1 MHMYEISNSSCTCSP
16 DLAALWPLI
25 QEIFNK
31 MCESSKNAKVYSL
44 SWYHCTREM
53 IFNRAPSEVTLCGPI
68 SVMVLAIPL

>member
-25 QEIFNK
+25 QEILNK

-44 SWYHCTREM
+44 SWYHCSSLKTAAETPKRH
-53 IFNRAPSEVTLCGPI
+53 FFEVQKC
-68 SVMVLAIPL
+68 